1 MFHDDQHG
9 TAIVLC
15 AGLLNALELQGKRI
29 EDARIVCL
37 GAGAAGIASMRLA
50 LDLGARR
57 EHLLLVD
64 RKGVLHTG
72 RADYATLKYEQRKFA
87 WEPSAGR
94 PRSAER
100 RQGKE
105 G

>member
-1 MFHDDQHG
+1 MRVFVFKREIQ

-50 LDLGARR
+50 VDLGAKR
-57 EHLLLVD
+57 ENMRLE
-64 RKGVLHTG
+64 K
-72 RADYATLKYEQRKFA
+72 
-87 WEPSAGR
+87 SS
-94 PRSAER
+94 RSR
-100 RQGKE
+100 WITVKL
-105 G
+105 